1 MFKMERCI
9 ENPIL
14 APIKDHAWESK
25 MVFNCAA
32 VLKNDKVHLFYRAR
46 GEDEIDGILISRIG
60 HAVFKSDGITLEKR
74 YDYPVFR
81 PKEEYEQAGCEDPRI
96 TFIDGK
102 YYMLYT
108 AYFSNGAPK
117 KYEKEKYNIAMA
129 STEDFIN
136 WKRYGIILSEIKSP
150 EKNGVLFPRKING
163 NYVIYYRV
171 EADIYVAYSKSLENP
186 KWFGYKIVASPRI
199 GFWDAW
205 KIGAGAPPIET
216 DKGWLFIYHGI
227 DQVGPKG
234 VKTGYGTVDYER
246 IYRLGA
252 MLIDKNDPE
261 KILYRSSGWI
271 LEPEEKYEKEGMVP
285 RVVFSCGA
293 VIIGDALFVYY
304 GGADT
309 VIGAASCKLQELLKA
324 IKNNN
329 I

>member
-1 MFKMERCI
+1 
-9 ENPIL
+9 
-14 APIKDHAWESK
+14 

-32 VLKNDKVHLFYRAR
+32 VLKDKKVHLFYRAR
-46 GEDEIDGILISRIG
+46 GENEINGILVSCIG
-60 HAVFKSDGITLEKR
+60 HAVLKNDGVTLEKR
-74 YDYPVFR
+74 DNHPIFE
-81 PKEEYEQAGCEDPRI
+81 PKESYEAAGCEDPRI

-108 AYFSNGAPK
+108 AYFGRIAPK
-117 KYEKEKYNIAMA
+117 EYEKEKYNIAMA
-129 STEDFIN
+129 STKDFIN
-136 WKRYGIILSEIKSP
+136 WKRHGIILPEVKTP

-171 EADIYVAYSKSLENP
+171 ESDIYAAYSKTLENP
-186 KWFGYKIVASPRI
+186 KWFGHKKIMSPRK

-227 DQVGPKG
+227 DKIGLKRA
-234 VKTGYGTVDYER
+234 KTSYGTVDHER
-246 IYRLGA
+246 TYRLGV

-261 KILYRSSGWI
+261 KILYRSIKWI

-285 RVVFSCGA
+285 NVVFSCGA
-293 VIIGDALFVYY
+293 VIINNMFFIYY

-309 VIGAASCKLQELLKA
+309 VIGAASCKMPDLLKA
-324 IKNNN
+324 IKDK
-329 I
+329 IV